1 MRPIHVRRA
10 LLLLDAL
17 FKALAARGHVVHM
30 KSWGTPP
37 SPSLTVTVAGQ
48 GDLHIRVEEKLADAP
63 HIPTADEREKHEK
76 WGWRLKKYDQIPNG
90 HLIFKVEG
98 ANWQYRGPKSWSDTK
113 RRHMEDLLGNV
124 IATIEAVADF
134 NHRENVEMQARLRVA
149 EEQERRKLRG
159 ERLGQWRRWLATD
172 LEEMAANWETARRVS
187 DFLDA
192 FEKSL
197 PEGPTPPA
205 AEWLAAAR
213 KFAVRVDPLSAPASV
228 AKDLEPS
235 DETLAVFAAEQQRR
249 NAPIAQDGRAGGH
262 PA

>member
-1 MRPIHVRRA
+1 
-10 LLLLDAL
+10 
-17 FKALAARGHVVHM
+17 
-30 KSWGTPP
+30 
-37 SPSLTVTVAGQ
+37 
-48 GDLHIRVEEKLADAP
+48 
-63 HIPTADEREKHEK
+63 
-76 WGWRLKKYDQIPNG
+76 
-90 HLIFKVEG
+90 
-98 ANWQYRGPKSWSDTK
+98 
-113 RRHMEDLLGNV
+113 
-124 IATIEAVADF
+124 
-134 NHRENVEMQARLRVA
+134 
-149 EEQERRKLRG
+149 
-159 ERLGQWRRWLATD
+159 
-172 LEEMAANWETARRVS
+172 MAANWETARRVS